1 MKLWTMLKYN
11 MGKYLN
17 YFIVLY
23 YIAYSK
29 LEKYKDNTFLKA
41 ENKIILNV
49 QKEYK

>member
-1 MKLWTMLKYN
+1 MFKYN

-17 YFIVLY
+17 YLIVLY

-29 LEKYKDNTFLKA
+29 LEIIYKDNTFLKS